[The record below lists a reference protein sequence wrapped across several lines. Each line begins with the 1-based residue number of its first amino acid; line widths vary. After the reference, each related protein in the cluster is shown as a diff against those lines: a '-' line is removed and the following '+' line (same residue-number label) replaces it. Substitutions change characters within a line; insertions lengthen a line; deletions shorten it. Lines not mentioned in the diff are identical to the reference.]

1 MKHLEQ
7 FDGLIDNGMS
17 RLSDLAHQG
26 NESGK
31 DTAAVVE
38 NVLVSIADGMSSRN
52 KEIVLDAVQYAI
64 TRAGNARK
72 NVEWYEK
79 FMNSMQTCGFPSTK
93 ARYGEY
99 QATDSRLTMDQ
110 LGLDILT
117 RLIGSA
123 VSGPLSAKLLLGL
136 VGSAFESLKSQDKPL
151 ELFQRSVKRF
161 NDVSFAVVSGVETQD
176 GDVLLAMAIVTLKVE
191 SSVTNVLFWDFNTSS
206 VTVERGENV
215 TALNRRQW
223 RRAEQSVDEYLTKEV
238 IAEFASLK

>member
-26 NESGK
+26 NESEK

-38 NVLVSIADGMSSRN
+38 NVLVSIAGGMSSRN

-79 FMNSMQTCGFPSTK
+79 FMNSMRTCGFPSTR